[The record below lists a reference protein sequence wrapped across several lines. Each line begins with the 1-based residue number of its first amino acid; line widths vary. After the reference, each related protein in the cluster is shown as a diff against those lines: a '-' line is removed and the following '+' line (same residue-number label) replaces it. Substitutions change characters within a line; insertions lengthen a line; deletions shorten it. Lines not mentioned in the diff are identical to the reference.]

1 METKKNFIINTA
13 FYGIIFLIFLGV
25 YRYIL
30 PIMTPFIIGFCI
42 ASLVQIPLKH
52 MKLSSPRP
60 KRLMA
65 SLLCIAF
72 YAIVVG
78 VLVLFGFKLVDQIGN
93 LIRSM
98 PDMIQHQLYP
108 MFLEISHA
116 IEARLSPVDS
126 VVLDW
131 LFELG
136 DSILKSLSQFA
147 TNLSASL
154 VKVVASGAVSLP
166 SAIVQVVITVVSSF
180 YIAAD
185 YQKVLDFIKSLIPQN
200 KYHFVSHGLGYA
212 KTAVLVYIKSFS
224 LLFCATFVEL
234 WIGLSILRIP
244 YSLGIAFAIAIFDL
258 MPILG
263 TGGILLPWGVYSMF
277 TGNIGTGIGLILL
290 YVVIAAVRNTLE
302 PKFVGSQIGLHPLAT
317 LVAMIL
323 GLKLMGFVGM
333 VVFPIALVALTHLK
347 ESPEITQNQPAS

>member
-1 METKKNFIINTA
+1 METKKNFIINAA
-13 FYGIIFLIFLGV
+13 FYGIIFLMFIAI

-52 MKLSSPRP
+52 INISNPRK
-60 KRLMA
+60 KRLLA
-65 SLLCIAF
+65 SFFCFAF
-72 YAIVVG
+72 YAMIVG
-78 VLVLFGFKLVDQIGN
+78 MLVLFGFQLMDQIDN

-98 PDMIQHQLYP
+98 PDLIQYQLYP
-108 MFLEISHA
+108 LFLETTNE

-126 VVLDW
+126 PIIEW

-136 DSILKSLSQFA
+136 DSFIKSLSQFA
-147 TNLSASL
+147 TNLSAGA
-154 VKVVASGAVSLP
+154 VKLVASGAVSLP
-166 SAIVQVVITVVSSF
+166 SAIVQIVITVVSSF
-180 YIAAD
+180 YISAD

-200 KYHFVSHGLGYA
+200 KYHFVTHGLGYA
-212 KTAVLVYIKSFS
+212 KTAVLVYIKSFT
-224 LLFCATFVEL
+224 LLFCATFIEL
-234 WIGLSILRIP
+234 WIGLAILRIP

-263 TGGILLPWGVYSMF
+263 TGGILLPWGAYSLI
-277 TGNIGTGIGLILL
+277 TGQFGTGIGLIIL

-317 LVAMIL
+317 LVALIL
-323 GLKLMGFVGM
+323 GLKLMGLVGM
-333 VVFPIALVALTHLK
+333 ILFPIVLVAITHLK
-347 ESPEITQNQPAS
+347 ESPEITANQTA

>member
-1 METKKNFIINTA
+1 MEAKKKFIINAA
-13 FYGIIFLIFLGV
+13 FYGIIFLIFLAV

-52 MKLSSPRP
+52 MKIRNPRQ
-60 KRLMA
+60 KRFTA
-65 SLLCIAF
+65 SLLCFAF
-72 YAIVVG
+72 YAIVVSA
-78 VLVLFGFKLVDQIGN
+78 LVMFGFKLVDQIGN
-93 LIRSM
+93 LIRFM
-98 PDMIQHQLYP
+98 PDLIQHQLYP
-108 MFLEISHA
+108 FFLETSQA

-126 VVLDW
+126 AVLDW

-136 DSILKSLSQFA
+136 DSIIKSLSQFA

-154 VKVVASGAVSLP
+154 VKMVASGAASLP
-166 SAIVQVVITVVSSF
+166 SAIVQIVITVVSSF
-180 YIAAD
+180 YISVD
-185 YQKVLDFIKSLIPQN
+185 YQKVMDFIKSLIPQD

-234 WIGLSILRIP
+234 WIGLAILRIP

-263 TGGILLPWGVYSMF
+263 TGGILLPWGAYLLF
-277 TGNIGTGIGLILL
+277 TGKIGTGIGLILL

-323 GLKLMGFVGM
+323 GLKLIGFVGM
-333 VVFPIALVALTHLK
+333 ILFPIALVALTHLK
-347 ESPEITQNQPAS
+347 ESPETAPNQTA